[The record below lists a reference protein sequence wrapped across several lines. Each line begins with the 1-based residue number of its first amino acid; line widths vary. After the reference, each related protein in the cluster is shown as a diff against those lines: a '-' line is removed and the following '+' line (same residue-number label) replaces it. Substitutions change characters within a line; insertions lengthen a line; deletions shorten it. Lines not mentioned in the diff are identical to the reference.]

1 MGGILHDLQNGV
13 YSEGTEHWQGRSHY
27 LLSDIMQWYLCPPLL
42 YSKLSMEE
50 FGKAEPSSQGGRT
63 QKSPMIPNPT
73 ENSQSLPLW

>member
-1 MGGILHDLQNGV
+1 
-13 YSEGTEHWQGRSHY
+13 
-27 LLSDIMQWYLCPPLL
+27 MQWYLCPPLL

-73 ENSQSLPLW
+73 ESSLVYPCGEGNASKRMSGSMLTFINA